1 MKVTDINTQTLTALL
16 SLTKKKETLLAKI
29 AEVEKD
35 IAALASGEILAATR
49 LIRAKS
55 IKKRRGIV
63 KGPKKPRSPKG
74 FMQEEI
80 IKLLDAAGEVGLSV
94 KELAEKVEKPA
105 GQVHVWFSN
114 TGKKLGLFEK
124 IDGGKWRKLS
134 NPAQ

>member
-16 SLTKKKETLLAKI
+16 SLTKKKESLQAKI

-55 IKKRRGIV
+55 SKKRRGIA
-63 KGPKKPRSPKG
+63 KGPKQPRSAKG
-74 FMQEEI
+74 YMQEEV
-80 IKLLDAAGEVGLSV
+80 IKLLSAAGEVGLSV
-94 KELAEKVEKPA
+94 KELAEKMVKPA

-114 TGKKLGLFEK
+114 TGKNLGMFEK
-124 IDGGKWRKLS
+124 IDTGKWRKLS
-134 NPAQ
+134 TPAE